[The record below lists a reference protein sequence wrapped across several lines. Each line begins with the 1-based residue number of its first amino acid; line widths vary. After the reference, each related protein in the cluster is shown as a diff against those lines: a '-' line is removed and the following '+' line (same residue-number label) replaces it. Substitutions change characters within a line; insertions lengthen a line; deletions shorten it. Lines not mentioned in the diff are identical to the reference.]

1 MRLTTPFPAVRDGL
15 DCPTTS
21 TMRSNCSA
29 SPPTSAQD
37 AIGRGRA
44 FIRGQVVALTF
55 TLPGG
60 LDFGLTSHDLC
71 RCGRLLVSS
80 R

>member
-1 MRLTTPFPAVRDGL
+1 MRMNHSISRGSGRLGL
-15 DCPTTS
+15 PPTS

-29 SPPTSAQD
+29 SPPTWAQD
-37 AIGRGRA
+37 AIGRGLA
-44 FIRGQVVALTF
+44 FILGQVVALTF
-55 TLPGG
+55 TLPGR